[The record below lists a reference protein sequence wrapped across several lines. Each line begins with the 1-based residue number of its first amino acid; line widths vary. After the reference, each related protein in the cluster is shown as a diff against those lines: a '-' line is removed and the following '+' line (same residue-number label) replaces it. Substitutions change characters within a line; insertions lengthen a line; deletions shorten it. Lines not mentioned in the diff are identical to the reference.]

1 LGAVLQRQDRG
12 LGRRQVDHIEDVVG
26 GVASCPSCTSEFL
39 EATVPARGKETA
51 LHPDASDEVAE
62 LMLHVHLQEGT
73 LDSHAV
79 LAAPG
84 VLVGDVTGATC
95 AATRRGEKVCQ
106 HMLAD
111 ASAGAGGDVGG
122 TTGLTMHA
130 ADSGG
135 PSSPTVL
142 GGSQGSHTPL
152 QASPRRVFERPVN
165 SIGKGNL
172 WMEYSDAGTGD
183 FRPPSF
189 LVVYANGS
197 SITPLKYKSHRILPG
212 KEKLQGF
219 LPSIRCRGAD
229 DATTLVVTMA
239 DQLCGLEVDLHYVC
253 MHHHD
258 VITRHAVFRNVG
270 SCSTCHEDFFG
281 VQVLELAHSMT
292 LDLDTSNTGHYL
304 TKLSGS
310 WARERYV
317 CESQLVQGTHTFES
331 CKGVSSH
338 EHQPFLALSTAPAR
352 ENEGEVIGFVL
363 AYSGNFLAQ
372 VHVNRMGGAR
382 VNLGINSANFQWNLH
397 PNEEGFCTPEAILAR
412 SGAGLGGLSR
422 TFHRL
427 FLECLI
433 PAHPW
438 AETCI
443 SADSD
448 GTGQAH
454 HPGPCCSSG
463 SQCDDV
469 SPIDNSNANA
479 NASSNVNA
487 SAKANGG
494 NRFIPAL
501 LVNTWEAKYFQI
513 DHESCLELGRLG
525 ASIGMNTLVIDDG
538 WFGTRNSTKCSI
550 GDWVVNAIKF
560 PFGLDGLAR
569 ELNCIG
575 MKLGIWIEPEM
586 LSINS
591 DLFRRCPHWAL
602 GVKEG
607 FMTVG
612 RDQLVLDLSNPEV
625 REHIFETMSAFLSS
639 NPGIEYIKWDMNRPL
654 TEVFSQG
661 CFERGRQCRSK
672 NSNSSTPNTDRA
684 TCSETFASSSGSCS
698 SAGDTGANSID
709 CRKVSQSETLH
720 RCVLGL
726 YELQTRILEAF
737 PYILLENCASG
748 GGRFDPGMLYFSPQI
763 WCSDNT
769 DAIARMKIQYGTSL
783 LYPARCIGA
792 HISAVPNHIT
802 GNTTR
807 LRTRGLLAMCG
818 TFG

>member
-1 LGAVLQRQDRG
+1 MQRQGER
-12 LGRRQVDHIEDVVG
+12 LRYSQVEHIEEVVK
-26 GVASCPSCTSEFL
+26 GVTSCPACTSEFL
-39 EATVPARGKETA
+39 EADDPTRNTNFAPHGAGEVPMLMHVHVQEGQPESHAA
-51 LHPDASDEVAE
+51 LAALDLPVSEPATLAPAANERIDQLCSSLESDSNAAGIGIGLLEGDQDAEHAEVAD
-62 LMLHVHLQEGT
+62 T
-73 LDSHAV
+73 LDPTEHES
-79 LAAPG
+79 
-84 VLVGDVTGATC
+84 
-95 AATRRGEKVCQ
+95 
-106 HMLAD
+106 
-111 ASAGAGGDVGG
+111 S
-122 TTGLTMHA
+122 
-130 ADSGG
+130 SGQ
-135 PSSPTVL
+135 T
-142 GGSQGSHTPL
+142 
-152 QASPRRVFERPVN
+152 FERPVN

-189 LVVYANGS
+189 LVVYSNGS
-197 SITPLKYKSHRILPG
+197 SITPLKYKSHRIFPG

-219 LPSIRCRGAD
+219 LPSIRCRGD
-229 DATTLVVTMA
+229 HDATSLVITMA

-253 MHHHD
+253 MHD
-258 VITRHAVFRNVG
+258 YDAITRHAVFRNVG
-270 SCSTCHEDFFG
+270 SCATCHMDFSG
-281 VQVLELAHSMT
+281 IQVLEMAHSMT
-292 LDLDTSNTGHYL
+292 IDLDTSNTGYFL

-317 CESQLVQGTHTFES
+317 CESRLVQGTHTFDS
-331 CKGVSSH
+331 AKGVSSH
-338 EHQPFLALSTAPAR
+338 EHQPFVALSTCPPQ
-352 ENEGEVIGFVL
+352 ENEGEVLGFVL

-372 VHVNRMGGAR
+372 VHVNEMGGVR
-382 VNLGINSANFQWNLH
+382 VNLGINSANFQWNLYPH
-397 PNEEGFCTPEAILAR
+397 EDGFCTPEAILVR
-412 SGAGLGGLSR
+412 SGAGLGGMSR
-422 TFHRL
+422 TLHRL
-427 FLECLI
+427 FLHCLI
-433 PAHPW
+433 PPHPW
-438 AETCI
+438 TESCI
-443 SADSD
+443 SSSSS
-448 GTGQAH
+448 
-454 HPGPCCSSG
+454 CSSCSGCAAG
-463 SQCDDV
+463 SECKV
-469 SPIDNSNANA
+469 ATPT
-479 NASSNVNA
+479 VPP
-487 SAKANGG
+487 GG
-494 NRFIPAL
+494 MVTNKCIPAL

-525 ASIGMNTLVIDDG
+525 ASIGMNTLVVDDG
-538 WFGTRNSTKCSI
+538 WFGSRNSTECSI

-569 ELNCIG
+569 DLNNMG

-586 LSINS
+586 LSLNS

-607 FMTVG
+607 FMTIG

-625 REHIFETMSAFLSS
+625 REHIFATMSEFLTS
-639 NPGIEYIKWDMNRPL
+639 NPKIEYIKWDMNRPL

-661 CFERGRQCRSK
+661 CFERGRQCRSRN
-672 NSNSSTPNTDRA
+672 NSDQSAP
-684 TCSETFASSSGSCS
+684 SCS
-698 SAGDTGANSID
+698 SVDISGSSEAVDSVE

-769 DAIARMKIQYGTSL
+769 DAIARIKIQYGTSM